1 MAQKLIRPFFL
12 LFSTGD
18 FDFDSDCCGRRF
30 MPTRQVRE
38 ETIIFFPKKGNTISL
53 FYFQTFPASP
63 FKRHC
68 AGAAFYARQGL
79 SAAPTPPPPVSKGN
93 DDDVGSPTPT
103 QTSPAAVTPAGPV
116 DVAPPGR
123 VLDLRVAGPA
133 SGIARPDGEED
144 APGQEDFVRL
154 EWTAPGGD
162 YDQGK
167 GEGIFETRT
176 TLTFPTFATQPT
188 PVFACLDSIPILR
201 RHEPISSALLLLLLF
216 LSPLFW
222 RTK

>member
-1 MAQKLIRPFFL
+1 MRRQLYFFK
-12 LFSTGD
+12 
-18 FDFDSDCCGRRF
+18 RR
-30 MPTRQVRE
+30 E
-38 ETIIFFPKKGNTISL
+38 NTISL
-53 FYFQTFPASP
+53 FHFQTLPASP

-79 SAAPTPPPPVSKGN
+79 SAAPTPPPVSKGN
-93 DDDVGSPTPT
+93 ADDDAVGSLAPT
-103 QTSPAAVTPAGPV
+103 QTSPAASVTPAVASAGPV

-133 SGIARPDGEED
+133 SGISRPDGEED

-201 RHEPISSALLLLLLF
+201 RHEPISSALLLLF